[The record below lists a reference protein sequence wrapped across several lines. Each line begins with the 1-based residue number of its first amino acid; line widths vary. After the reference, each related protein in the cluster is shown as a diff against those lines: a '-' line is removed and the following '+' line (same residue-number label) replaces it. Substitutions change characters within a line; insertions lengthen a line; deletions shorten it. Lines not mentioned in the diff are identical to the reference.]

1 MMLALEISAKVIRN
15 GCLSATRTK
24 WLPAK
29 HLWDDPK
36 VKVDCDG
43 SGVSRDKWRLSNK
56 ESDNTSTNVDDNNNN
71 NISND
76 NGNHIHNYNNY
87 ENDSHDNSNDCNDR
101 VTTTLLTATTLT
113 ATLSKIMTMTSTLTT
128 PASLTTSGQI
138 REGSQRMTPGKA
150 QQRFLLVVATKVEK
164 LDFASLSSCGVARLL
179 SSSVAR
185 KTILISSRDQELLTD
200 IQSHRLDFRES
211 AFSNLQRSFSE
222 RNSI

>member
-56 ESDNTSTNVDDNNNN
+56 ESGSNTDS
-71 NISND
+71 ISND

-128 PASLTTSGQI
+128 PASSTTSGQI

-164 LDFASLSSCGVARLL
+164 LDFASLSSCGGCWVI
-179 SSSVAR
+179 
-185 KTILISSRDQELLTD
+185 K
-200 IQSHRLDFRES
+200 
-211 AFSNLQRSFSE
+211 
-222 RNSI
+222 